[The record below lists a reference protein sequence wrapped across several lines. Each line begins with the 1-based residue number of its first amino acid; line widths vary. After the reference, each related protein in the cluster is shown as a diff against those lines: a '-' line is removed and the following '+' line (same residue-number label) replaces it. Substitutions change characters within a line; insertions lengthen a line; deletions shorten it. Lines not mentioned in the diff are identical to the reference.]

1 MSPLIVPDTLPEY
14 TRGYLRLLDDAITKT
29 VRDATVTSDSYR
41 RAAQLYRDIGK
52 AWEATGADDIA
63 DRIELDPRL
72 HVAGIMHKSTPDG
85 TAKLMLFTY
94 INLLEEQARASRA
107 EKKFVRK
114 GIANIEAQVRKL
126 YPRIA

>member
-1 MSPLIVPDTLPEY
+1 MTPLAIPDTLPEY
-14 TRGYLRLLDDAITKT
+14 ARGYLRLLDEAITKT

-41 RAAQLYRDIGK
+41 RAAQLYRDIGT

-94 INLLEEQARASRA
+94 INLLEEQARASRGMRA
-107 EKKFVRK
+107 LISMSKKS
-114 GIANIEAQVRKL
+114 AA
-126 YPRIA
+126 

>member
-52 AWEATGADDIA
+52 AWQATGADDIA
-63 DRIELDPRL
+63 DEIERDARL
-72 HVAGIMHKSTPDG
+72 HVARIMRNATSDG
-85 TAKLMLFTY
+85 NAKYFLHLY
-94 INLLEEQARASRA
+94 LQLLEEQTASRRNA
-107 EKKFVRK
+107 
-114 GIANIEAQVRKL
+114 A
-126 YPRIA
+126 